1 MPQSD
6 EELRLAARKRLE
18 KKAGFWKYLGVAA
31 AVSLLLIAIWAFS
44 GYREYFWPA
53 WPILGL
59 SVAAVFSGID
69 AFGPGRG
76 YITDE
81 KIDAEVRKM
90 TGGGTAS

>member
-1 MPQSD
+1 MAHSE
-6 EELRLAARKRLE
+6 EELRIAARKRLE
-18 KKAGFWKYLGVAA
+18 KKSAFWKYLGVAV

-59 SVAAVFSGID
+59 GVAAVFSGID
-69 AFGPGRG
+69 AYGPGRG
-76 YITDE
+76 YITED

-90 TGGGTAS
+90 TGGGDAR